1 MKLRQ
6 KVLISLFFAFSIC
19 LAALSACADRAGQQ
33 SGVTPSSGLDVVAVL
48 TLETEDA
55 VAGLHLEYTVDGTL
69 TGGLMIQPRTTFTT
83 GETVTASLPLDPDNP
98 PDRGSVCFGLSLTV
112 VAEDGTET
120 PVPVY
125 CQWAAEPGVPR
136 SFTLGGSRNAGYTL
150 TPDEAL
156 PLLTLTPKGG
166 AASGPAPPLAVPARP
181 SGLKKIFYFPLD
193 MAVSLC

>member
-136 SFTLGGSRNAGYTL
+136 SFTLGAAGTQA
-150 TPDEAL
+150 TPSL
-156 PLLTLTPKGG
+156 PMKHCPFSPSPPKGSCLR
-166 AASGPAPPLAVPARP
+166 ASSPFCRSRPPQRAQKNFLFSP
-181 SGLKKIFYFPLD
+181 
-193 MAVSLC
+193 